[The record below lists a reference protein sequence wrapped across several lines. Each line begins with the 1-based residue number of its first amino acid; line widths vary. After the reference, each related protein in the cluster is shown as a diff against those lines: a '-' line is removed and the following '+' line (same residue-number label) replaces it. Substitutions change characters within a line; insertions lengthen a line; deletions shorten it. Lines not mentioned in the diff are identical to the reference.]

1 MPKIRLN
8 LWLLLPAVLAL
19 LAITACSDSSGPA
32 TPTGDQGDL
41 GGALLEGSFDP
52 GAGTFVLKTLD
63 VPTFDGTL
71 VRMQLVG
78 SDLVTDPELD
88 TVELMV
94 ALRSLHPDPLFPP
107 VQVWLSQ
114 LAPAGVAVLNGDL
127 MLPVF
132 GPDGSPTG
140 DLAVGFDYSD
150 LLGDDGLLSPEETS
164 GAKLWRFSSPGL
176 APFTFGAR
184 AEFGLNPDL
193 ARLGGVCFHDD
204 DRDGVRD
211 PGEAPLPH
219 GVVLVTFPDGDVA
232 EAWVQPNGRYSVRVS
247 EPGLYQ
253 VFYDLGINT
262 FAPISFSTPN
272 PRQVVLVRDAEG
284 VLQGFGGADFGLFT
298 DLPLGPPPIRFTDL
312 PADSLHFEPWNLL
325 DAHFVDIP
333 TPDGTV
339 VNLPPLAL
347 EVGFSGC
354 QPEHPFSLYMSG
366 GFLESMPVQARLVA
380 VHELAEECDA
390 AFTATRVFDLR
401 PLRDRFL
408 DAYGPGVLLLQVT
421 DYFGQVHTVEWGIFP
436 ED

>member
-1 MPKIRLN
+1 MLKIRLN
-8 LWLLLPAVLAL
+8 LGLLTAVLAL
-19 LAITACSDSSGPA
+19 FALAGCSDSTAPDNPQGTSGEV
-32 TPTGDQGDL
+32 GD
-41 GGALLEGSFDP
+41 ALVEGSLDP

-63 VPTFDGTL
+63 VPTPDGVR

-94 ALRSLHPDPLFPP
+94 ALRSLHPDPLYPP

-150 LLGDDGLLSPEETS
+150 LLGEDGVLSPQETS
-164 GAKLWRFSSPGL
+164 GAKLWRFSSPDL

-193 ARLGGVCFHDD
+193 ARLGGLCFHDD
-204 DRDGVRD
+204 NRNGVAE
-211 PGEAPLPH
+211 PGEMPLPH
-219 GVVLVTFPDGDVA
+219 GVVRVTFPGGDVS
-232 EAWVQPNGRYSVRVS
+232 EAWVQPDGRFAVRVS

-253 VFYDLGINT
+253 VFYDPMIET
-262 FAPISFSTPN
+262 FAPVSFSTPN
-272 PRQVVLVRDAEG
+272 PRQVVMVRDADG
-284 VLQGFGGADFGLFT
+284 VLQSFGGADFGLFT
-298 DLPLGPPPIRFTDL
+298 DLPLGPPPIRFTEL

-325 DAHFVDIP
+325 DVRLESVPA
-333 TPDGTV
+333 PDGTV
-339 VNLPPLAL
+339 VEAPLLAL
-347 EVGFSGC
+347 DVGFSGC

-366 GFLESMPVQARLVA
+366 GFMESMPVQARLVA

-390 AFTATRVFDLR
+390 AFTATRLFDLR

-408 DAYGPGVLLLQVT
+408 DAYGPGVLLLNVT
-421 DYFGQVHTVEWGIFP
+421 DYFGNVQQVEWGIYP